1 MDFKSD
7 MQARIQE
14 IEAAL
19 QTYIPKQEVFPPV
32 IFEAM
37 GYSLFALAANRLRPM
52 MVLAAC
58 EAVPRR
64 QKGNGSAFCLCFG
77 NDSYIFF
84 DP

>member
-19 QTYIPKQEVFPPV
+19 QTYIPKQEAFPPV

-37 GYSLFALAANRLRPM
+37 GYSLFAGGKRLRPM
-52 MVLAAC
+52 MVLAA
-58 EAVPRR
+58 
-64 QKGNGSAFCLCFG
+64 
-77 NDSYIFF
+77 
-84 DP
+84 

>member
-19 QTYIPKQEVFPPV
+19 QTYIPKQEAFPPV

-37 GYSLFALAANRLRPM
+37 GYSLLLAANVCAP
-52 MVLAAC
+52 
-58 EAVPRR
+58 
-64 QKGNGSAFCLCFG
+64 
-77 NDSYIFF
+77 
-84 DP
+84 

>member
-19 QTYIPKQEVFPPV
+19 QTYIPKQEAFPPV

-37 GYSLFALAANRLRPM
+37 GYSLFAGGKRLRPI

-58 EAVPRR
+58 EAVGG
-64 QKGNGSAFCLCFG
+64 KNGNAFCLCFG

-84 DP
+84 DS